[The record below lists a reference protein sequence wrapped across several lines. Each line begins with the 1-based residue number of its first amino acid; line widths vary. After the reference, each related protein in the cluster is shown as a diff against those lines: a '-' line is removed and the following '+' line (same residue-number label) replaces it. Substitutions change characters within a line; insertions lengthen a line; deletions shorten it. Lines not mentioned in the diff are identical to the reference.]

1 MPADTHKGPAHALAW
16 LALAWALWSPPA
28 AACGETPSRTP
39 QYRHRAVHVA
49 ARLGA
54 APGYAVAHGWSL
66 QPEASELVQ
75 AGQDIYGRPLRLAP
89 GAAAALRA
97 MREAAA
103 RDGITLQAVSGFRSF
118 AYQRHLLRRKLDR
131 GLPLASVLQ
140 VNTLPGFS
148 EHHSGCA
155 LDLTTPGVPAAD
167 AAFATTPAFAWL
179 NRHAGE
185 FGFELS
191 YPAGNPR
198 GIAFEPWHWRYA
210 EAPSAGDGLLAQMP
224 SHHGETAA
232 PAGRKHDRSRDAAA
246 LAGVSVRTYPIVQGY
261 P

>member
-1 MPADTHKGPAHALAW
+1 MPADMRKGSAHALAA
-16 LALAWALWSPPA
+16 LALAWTLWPPPA
-28 AACGETPSRTP
+28 GACGETPSRTP
-39 QYRHRAVHVA
+39 QYKQRAIHVA

-54 APGYAVAHGWSL
+54 APGYAVAHGWVL

-75 AGQDIYGRPLRLAP
+75 ASRDIYGRPLRLAP
-89 GAAAALRA
+89 DAATALRA
-97 MREAAA
+97 MRAAA
-103 RDGITLQAVSGFRSF
+103 AHDGIDLQAVSGFRSF

-131 GLPLASVLQ
+131 GLPLAAVLRI
-140 VNTLPGFS
+140 NTLPGFS

-167 AAFATTPAFAWL
+167 AAFAGTPAFAWL
-179 NRHAGE
+179 TRHAGE

-191 YPAGNPR
+191 YPAGNAR

-210 EAPSAGDGLLAQMP
+210 EGLSADDGLLAQLP
-224 SHHGETAA
+224 NRADAAA
-232 PAGRKHDRSRDAAA
+232 PAGRRHDRTRDAAA
-246 LAGVSVRTYPIVQGY
+246 LAEVSIRTYPIVQGY